1 MVLFYSNRVI
11 VLVKFTEFV
20 SFVIKR
26 EKDYGGDNGL
36 VRKKSKNPRS
46 RIKQL
51 WNLEADLTRL

>member
-1 MVLFYSNRVI
+1 MI